1 MKRKLYCLVPW
12 MAITAAA
19 HGQTRPA
26 DVLYCYLDDTPTHG
40 MRVGDDCF
48 VPVDDVAKWGWHVDV
63 RSDNAHITA
72 EGSDFNIGLRTVGGK
87 PSIPVRAALT
97 KMGITSEWITN
108 TDSLQVLGEVSKVSV
123 DSGRISLIASMRFK
137 PKAFVLSNPNRI
149 VLDFTGIKLTSKTV
163 QSLEGGVR
171 VSQYK
176 PNVVRLVIQTPG
188 TVDVSQISTEPTR
201 SVEMELAGTAPT
213 EDKQT
218 EPPVKDEIPSN
229 KQKSGGETTNQTKS
243 EPTKSESVKTEPIKS
258 GTSTSDAGI
267 VDGSAQLNSLG
278 GTLPLVLTKEDERSI
293 FLNMK
298 FPPSVKPSAQFEKP
312 SPNVLTITLNG
323 LFLALSPDFKLESE
337 SITGV
342 SSQKTPKG
350 TVLTLTMSRPLGA
363 EVYTEGSNVSIQ
375 IFKPNIGD
383 GKLVGKVIV
392 VDPGHGGS
400 DGGAGAAGY
409 HEKDFNLSIAKML
422 SARLSEAGATVIM
435 TRKTDVF
442 IPLTTRADIANQS
455 HADFFI
461 SCHINDTGGTGSASG
476 GITFHHKGNII
487 SKVLAECIQQ
497 QIAAVSGIP
506 SMGAWSDGKIYSQG
520 GFSVLRNIKMV
531 GVLIEYGFLNNEHDR
546 KRLITPEFQDAVTRA
561 VVKGLKVYL
570 GDAKAK

>member
-19 HGQTRPA
+19 HGQTRSA
-26 DVLYCYLDDTPTHG
+26 DVLYSYLDDSPTHA
-40 MRVGDDCF
+40 MRVGDECF
-48 VPVDDVAKWGWHVDV
+48 VPIDDVTKWGWRVDA
-63 RSDNAHITA
+63 RNDSAHIIA
-72 EGSDFNIGLRTVGGK
+72 EGNDFTIPIRTLAGK
-87 PSIPVRAALT
+87 SSIPLRVALA
-97 KMGITSEWITN
+97 KIGASSEWIVN
-108 TDSLQVLGEVSKVSV
+108 TDTLQVLGEVTKVSV
-123 DSGRISLIASMRFK
+123 DSGRISLIASTQFR
-137 PKAFVLSNPNRI
+137 PKAFVLNEPNRI
-149 VLDFTGIKLTSKTV
+149 VLDFTGVKLTSKTT

-188 TVDVSQISTEPTR
+188 TVDVSQISTQPSK
-201 SVEMELAGTAPT
+201 SVELELSVIKPSEDPKTETPVRADHDQTTTSQQSTKQAG
-213 EDKQT
+213 DKVDPIKT
-218 EPPVKDEIPSN
+218 DPSKVDSN
-229 KQKSGGETTNQTKS
+229 KT
-243 EPTKSESVKTEPIKS
+243 
-258 GTSTSDAGI
+258 DAG
-267 VDGSAQLNSLG
+267 VMDGSAQLNGLG
-278 GTLPLVLTKEDERSI
+278 GSLPLALTKEDERSI

-298 FPPSVKPSAQFEKP
+298 FPPSVKVSAQFEKP
-312 SPNVLTITLNG
+312 SPNVLNITLPG
-323 LFLALSPDFKLESE
+323 LFLDLASDFRLESE
-337 SITGV
+337 SITNV
-342 SSQKTPKG
+342 ASHKTPKG

-363 EVYTEGSNVSIQ
+363 EVYSEGSNVSIQ

-392 VDPGHGGS
+392 VDPGHGGW
-400 DGGAGAAGY
+400 DGGAGSAGFN
-409 HEKDFNLSIAKML
+409 EKDFNLSIAKLL
-422 SARLSEAGATVIM
+422 SARLTEAGATVIM

-461 SCHINDTGGTGSASG
+461 SCHINDTGGTGRASG
-476 GITFHHKGNII
+476 GITFHHKGNVI

-497 QIAAVSGIP
+497 QIGAVSGIP
-506 SMGAWSDGKIYSQG
+506 SFGAWSDGKIYSQG

-570 GDAKAK
+570 GDGKAK